1 MIWYLYRLEVGEQQ
15 ILVSLLCQHGFFLS
29 IESTLCLP
37 QHVFLF
43 SHVFYPHLQ
52 S

>member
-15 ILVSLLCQHGFFLS
+15 VLVPLLCQHGFFLS
-29 IESTLCLP
+29 TESTLCLS
-37 QHVFLF
+37 QHVSLF
-43 SHVFYPHLQ
+43 SQVFYPHLQ